1 MRAAWEKKYL
11 PTQQLLHKLSKDISA
26 FTYRANVCVINRYTA
41 LGRNSN
47 QERSFDKVTLFQSFF
62 FFLVLFFKSKHQ
74 GDGDE
79 KTRPSLISNN
89 RTALPKKKVKN
100 HLETERLES
109 SHFCQS

>member
-74 GDGDE
+74 GGGDE
-79 KTRPSLISNN
+79 KTRPSLILNN
-89 RTALPKKKVKN
+89 RTALPKKKVKII
-100 HLETERLES
+100 
-109 SHFCQS
+109 

>member
-26 FTYRANVCVINRYTA
+26 FAYRANVCVINRYTA

-74 GDGDE
+74 GGGDE
-79 KTRPSLISNN
+79 KTRPSLILNN
-89 RTALPKKKVKN
+89 RTALPKKKVKII
-100 HLETERLES
+100 
-109 SHFCQS
+109 